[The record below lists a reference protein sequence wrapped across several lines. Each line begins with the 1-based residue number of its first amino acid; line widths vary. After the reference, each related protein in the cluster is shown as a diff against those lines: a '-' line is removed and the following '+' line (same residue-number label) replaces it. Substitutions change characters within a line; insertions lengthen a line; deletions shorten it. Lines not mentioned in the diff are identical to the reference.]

1 MNTDKSHNNNLIP
14 IKMYHNK
21 VSTADFASPE
31 RNVWDLQTLQIPEK
45 LFLLLT

>member
-1 MNTDKSHNNNLIP
+1 MNTDKSHTNNLIP

-45 LFLLLT
+45 LFLLLI